1 PHTGRLLGAV
11 DITGGDH
18 LAAPHSLALVQA
30 AEAPRA
36 AGPRVLLTA
45 LGRDEALLLAEGRR
59 LRLGPRHSEI
69 MVLLAAHPEGLSGD
83 RLALELYGE
92 QADRRSPVT
101 LRAELSRLRRLVGPL
116 LGSRPY
122 RLCAPYGLTADG

>member
-1 PHTGRLLGAV
+1 
-11 DITGGDH
+11 
-18 LAAPHSLALVQA
+18 
-30 AEAPRA
+30 
-36 AGPRVLLTA
+36 A

-122 RLCAPYGLTADG
+122 RLCAPYGLTADGRPYSSAPPGADETRNAFVQRSGL